1 MRRRVKMKTHSK
13 THSKRRVMA
22 SGKGGFSRAM
32 IDQANTNS
40 SHDVCSHRYLLSLGP
55 VAP

>member
-1 MRRRVKMKTHSK
+1 MKTHSK